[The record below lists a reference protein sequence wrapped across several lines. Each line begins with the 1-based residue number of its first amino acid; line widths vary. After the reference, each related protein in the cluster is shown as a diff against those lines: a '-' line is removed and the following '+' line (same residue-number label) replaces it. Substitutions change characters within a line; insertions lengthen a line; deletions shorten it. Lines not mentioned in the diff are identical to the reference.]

1 MKRGCWAAGL
11 GLLIV
16 AGGLALR
23 LPRLERRPMHGDEAV
38 HAVKFD
44 GLWQTGEYVYDP
56 EEYHGPALYY
66 ATLPIVWLGGARTL
80 AETTE
85 ATFRLVPVLFGVGL
99 ILLLLLVADGLGRGA
114 TLAAGALTA
123 LSPVLVFYSRYYIQ
137 EMLLAFFAFAVIG
150 CGWRYV
156 QSRRIVWA
164 VLAGVGVGL
173 MHATKETCIISYGG
187 MLTALVL
194 TVAWAGRGRS
204 AWKRLWPGAVV
215 WGGVAAVVVSVLVF
229 SSLGQNLRG
238 PWDSLRAYGTY
249 FERAGGAGL
258 HDHPWYYYL
267 QMLAYWR
274 AAPGPWWSEG
284 LILALALGGGMVALR
299 RYMNGGAERGC
310 HGRATDGTLV
320 RFVALYAAFM
330 VVVYSAIPYKT
341 PWCLI
346 QFFHPLVLL
355 AGVGAAAV
363 LGLMRGPWRRAA
375 LAAVLALAA
384 GQLGWQAWR
393 AAYRF
398 CGDYR
403 NPYVYAHPLSG
414 VVRAADWVERLAQ
427 VHADGRDMLVRV
439 VAEDSWP
446 LPWYLRGLK
455 RVGYWERPPEN
466 VAAPVVIVTNDLA
479 ESLPAAFAAE
489 DTYQVST
496 YGLRPDVRLLVYV
509 ERGLYEEFVR
519 REEAATDGP

>member
-215 WGGVAAVVVSVLVF
+215 WGGRGIRCERTVRT
-229 SSLGQNLRG
+229 SSAPAEPGCMTIRG
-238 PWDSLRAYGTY
+238 TTTCRCWRIGARRRG
-249 FERAGGAGL
+249 RGGAKGSF
-258 HDHPWYYYL
+258 
-267 QMLAYWR
+267 WR
-274 AAPGPWWSEG
+274 WRW
-284 LILALALGGGMVALR
+284 
-299 RYMNGGAERGC
+299 
-310 HGRATDGTLV
+310 
-320 RFVALYAAFM
+320 
-330 VVVYSAIPYKT
+330 
-341 PWCLI
+341 
-346 QFFHPLVLL
+346 
-355 AGVGAAAV
+355 AAAWS
-363 LGLMRGPWRRAA
+363 R
-375 LAAVLALAA
+375 
-384 GQLGWQAWR
+384 
-393 AAYRF
+393 
-398 CGDYR
+398 CG
-403 NPYVYAHPLSG
+403 G
-414 VVRAADWVERLAQ
+414 
-427 VHADGRDMLVRV
+427 
-439 VAEDSWP
+439 
-446 LPWYLRGLK
+446 
-455 RVGYWERPPEN
+455 
-466 VAAPVVIVTNDLA
+466 T
-479 ESLPAAFAAE
+479 
-489 DTYQVST
+489 
-496 YGLRPDVRLLVYV
+496 
-509 ERGLYEEFVR
+509 
-519 REEAATDGP
+519 